1 MVNGKIDLILCDQN
15 EHLLQQKLDA
25 VDNNG
30 SFKKEHIGQ
39 NKEFLM
45 VGNSD
50 EFDLDFSKQ
59 LFKWQ
64 IKYFWYSKA
73 VDAKDTF

>member
-1 MVNGKIDLILCDQN
+1 MVNGKTNLILRDQN
-15 EHLLQQKLDA
+15 EHLLKQSLDA
-25 VDNNG
+25 VHNNG
-30 SFKKEHIGQ
+30 SIKKEHIGQ

-73 VDAKDTF
+73 VDTKDTF

>member
-1 MVNGKIDLILCDQN
+1 MVNGKTKLILCDQN
-15 EHLLQQKLDA
+15 EHLLKQNLDA

-30 SFKKEHIGQ
+30 SIKKEHIGQ

-59 LFKWQ
+59 LLKWK

-73 VDAKDTF
+73 VDTKDTF

>member
-59 LFKWQ
+59 LFK
-64 IKYFWYSKA
+64 
-73 VDAKDTF
+73 